1 MPILKRNGKT
11 FSGTPTKVDT
21 AKSYTTFDS
30 ADDKNPTT
38 WSDVELLTSK
48 EEQRSLFSKI
58 STMFK
63 NIRYLYK
70 ILGTTDISHYSDG
83 TVTGA
88 IKSACDKADANE
100 TAIADVNNK
109 LGNTDISAVGDG
121 TLTGGLSV
129 LSNNA
134 YDLKMLGW
142 TVPKECPVQNYVD
155 EDGVFHQ
162 IVGRV
167 DLSKLMWEWADTL
180 NEFRTDLYIM
190 GMNPY
195 STNIYCSKY
204 KFGSEMYISG
214 MGIYIKDPNYDSSTI
229 SQFKADNKGVYFYYE
244 LATEITKPVDGN
256 EAIKL
261 LNDKLG
267 NTDIS
272 AIGDGTVTGGLNAL
286 NSNLNIKA
294 GTFSPYSLSVN
305 DLVVGRATYY
315 KIGKFVY
322 ISMLVSTNKTIT
334 DNVTITGLPFV
345 PSVDGLINLRIV
357 GINCGATP
365 INSDGKIY
373 LQDHLANDLKY
384 STVSGRSILIS
395 GVYTTNE

>member
-70 ILGTTDISHYSDG
+70 MLGTTDISNIGDG
-83 TVTGA
+83 TV
-88 IKSACDKADANE
+88 
-100 TAIADVNNK
+100 
-109 LGNTDISAVGDG
+109 
-121 TLTGGLSV
+121 TGGLSV

-204 KFGSEMYISG
+204 KFGSEMYLSG

-261 LNDKLG
+261 LNSKLG

-272 AIGDGTVTGGLNAL
+272 AIGDGTVTGGLDAL
-286 NSNLNIKA
+286 NSNLKSMKTMSETELSCFEHFINNIYPNIAVDTTNIARGVFVNNQYVAYIGSKPDANFASFLFVGYGIRVMHVTNA
-294 GTFSPYSLSVN
+294 GGNWQS
-305 DLVVGRATYY
+305 
-315 KIGKFVY
+315 
-322 ISMLVSTNKTIT
+322 
-334 DNVTITGLPFV
+334 
-345 PSVDGLINLRIV
+345 
-357 GINCGATP
+357 
-365 INSDGKIY
+365 
-373 LQDHLANDLKY
+373 
-384 STVSGRSILIS
+384 SIL
-395 GVYTTNE
+395 NNL

>member
-1 MPILKRNGKT
+1 M
-11 FSGTPTKVDT
+11 
-21 AKSYTTFDS
+21 A
-30 ADDKNPTT
+30 
-38 WSDVELLTSK
+38 
-48 EEQRSLFSKI
+48 KI
-58 STMFK
+58 SQYFK
-63 NIRYLYK
+63 DRAKTIKDYPKTLIKAVYGDDGKRLDNIISDITSDINSTKAK
-70 ILGTTDISHYSDG
+70 IGTTDISGIGDG
-83 TVTGA
+83 TVTG
-88 IKSACDKADANE
+88 
-100 TAIADVNNK
+100 
-109 LGNTDISAVGDG
+109 
-121 TLTGGLSV
+121 GLSI

-256 EAIKL
+256 ESIKL

-272 AIGDGTVTGGLNAL
+272 AIGDGTLTGGLDAL
-286 NSNLNIKA
+286 NSNLKSMKTMGETELSCFEYFINNIYPNIA
-294 GTFSPYSLSVN
+294 VDTTNIARGVFVN
-305 DLVVGRATYY
+305 NQYVAYIGSKPDANFASFLFVGYGIR
-315 KIGKFVY
+315 V
-322 ISMLVSTNKTIT
+322 MHVTN
-334 DNVTITGLPFV
+334 TGGNWQ
-345 PSVDGLINLRIV
+345 S
-357 GINCGATP
+357 
-365 INSDGKIY
+365 
-373 LQDHLANDLKY
+373 
-384 STVSGRSILIS
+384 SIL
-395 GVYTTNE
+395 NNL

>member
-70 ILGTTDISHYSDG
+70 MLGTTDISHYSDG

-88 IKSACDKADANE
+88 IKSACDKSDVNE
-100 TAIADVNNK
+100 TAIADVNSK
-109 LGNTDISAVGDG
+109 LGNTDISAIGNG
-121 TLTGGLSV
+121 TVTGGLSV
-129 LSNNA
+129 LNNNA

-155 EDGVFHQ
+155 ENGVFHQ

-180 NEFRTDLYIM
+180 NEFRTDLFIM

-204 KFGSEMYISG
+204 QFGSEMYISG
-214 MGIYIKDPNYDSSTI
+214 MGIYIKDPNYNSSTI

-267 NTDIS
+267 STNIS

-286 NSNLNIKA
+286 NSNLPVYFGYSEYYTSKTSDFERINYQITIPANCIFSVGIQCYFSNSYPVGSCIANVDFNPYNRLAYNENIPFCSYT
-294 GTFSPYSLSVN
+294 GYTRYEIILDFY
-305 DLVVGRATYY
+305 
-315 KIGKFVY
+315 GKWDGGA
-322 ISMLVSTNKTIT
+322 SNLVSIGGFYK
-334 DNVTITGLPFV
+334 
-345 PSVDGLINLRIV
+345 RM
-357 GINCGATP
+357 
-365 INSDGKIY
+365 
-373 LQDHLANDLKY
+373 
-384 STVSGRSILIS
+384 
-395 GVYTTNE
+395 

>member
-1 MPILKRNGKT
+1 MANNLFQSFIDTAKTIAGYPITVANGVFMRNGKT
-11 FSGTPTKVDT
+11 LDET
-21 AKSYTTFDS
+21 
-30 ADDKNPTT
+30 
-38 WSDVELLTSK
+38 
-48 EEQRSLFSKI
+48 EEEI
-58 STMFK
+58 NT
-63 NIRYLYK
+63 
-70 ILGTTDISHYSDG
+70 ILGTTDISKYGDG
-83 TVTGA
+83 TVTG
-88 IKSACDKADANE
+88 
-100 TAIADVNNK
+100 
-109 LGNTDISAVGDG
+109 
-121 TLTGGLSV
+121 GLSM

-155 EDGVFHQ
+155 EYGVFHQ

-190 GMNPY
+190 GMNPH

-204 KFGSEMYISG
+204 QFGSEMYISG

-244 LATEITKPVDGN
+244 LATEITKPIDGN

-286 NSNLNIKA
+286 NSNL
-294 GTFSPYSLSVN
+294 VW
-305 DLVVGRATYY
+305 
-315 KIGKFVY
+315 KFHHNY
-322 ISMLVSTNKTIT
+322 NGSETAQ
-334 DNVTITGLPFV
+334 LPE
-345 PSVDGLINLRIV
+345 DY
-357 GINCGATP
+357 TE
-365 INSDGKIY
+365 IY
-373 LQDHLANDLKY
+373 LLFGMDSDSTRLPMIIPRIALSPTAHTQYKTSSVSVESESLGICFVVTQKNATLAWVYKNYNEQD
-384 STVSGRSILIS
+384 RSMYWFDI
-395 GVYTTNE
+395 YYR

>member
-48 EEQRSLFSKI
+48 EEQRNLFSKI

-70 ILGTTDISHYSDG
+70 MLGTTDISNIGDG
-83 TVTGA
+83 TATGGLNA
-88 IKSACDKADANE
+88 LNS
-100 TAIADVNNK
+100 K
-109 LGNTDISAVGDG
+109 LGNTDISAIGDG
-121 TLTGGLSV
+121 TVTGGLSV

-155 EDGVFHQ
+155 ENGVFHQ

-180 NEFRTDLYIM
+180 NEFYTDLYIM

-204 KFGSEMYISG
+204 QFGSEMYISG
-214 MGIYIKDPNYDSSTI
+214 MSIYIKDPNYDSSTI

-267 NTDIS
+267 STNIS
-272 AIGDGTVTGGLNAL
+272 AIGDGTLTGGLDAL
-286 NSNLNIKA
+286 NSNLIILEASTQVLMTANRELDDTTEAITIPS
-294 GTFSPYSLSVN
+294 GYQP
-305 DLVVGRATYY
+305 
-315 KIGKFVY
+315 
-322 ISMLVSTNKTIT
+322 ISMYAYNSNNN
-334 DNVTITGLPFV
+334 DNVSASPL
-345 PSVDGLINLRIV
+345 LIRR
-357 GINCGATP
+357 
-365 INSDGKIY
+365 DGKILY
-373 LQDHLANDLKY
+373 HAKNHSASDQ
-384 STVSGRSILIS
+384 
-395 GVYTTNE
+395 GVIQFVVRITFKRM

>member
-30 ADDKNPTT
+30 ADDKNPTN

-70 ILGTTDISHYSDG
+70 MLGTTDISSIADG
-83 TVTGA
+83 TVTGGLNA
-88 IKSACDKADANE
+88 LNS
-100 TAIADVNNK
+100 K
-109 LGNTDISAVGDG
+109 LGNTDISAISDG
-121 TLTGGLSV
+121 TVTGGLSV

-180 NEFRTDLYIM
+180 NEFYTDLYIM

-204 KFGSEMYISG
+204 QFGSEMYISG
-214 MGIYIKDPNYDSSTI
+214 MSIYIKDPNYDSSTI

-267 NTDIS
+267 STNIS
-272 AIGDGTVTGGLNAL
+272 AIGDGTLTGGLDAL
-286 NSNLNIKA
+286 NSNLIIEKVEFVPSISAYKVGHTIEIYKQLSNLEKA
-294 GTFSPYSLSVN
+294 GYIRLGITQYKSVN
-305 DLVVGRATYY
+305 DYAIIPLYSTSPPYLVVGSLWIY
-315 KIGKFVY
+315 K
-322 ISMLVSTNKTIT
+322 
-334 DNVTITGLPFV
+334 
-345 PSVDGLINLRIV
+345 
-357 GINCGATP
+357 
-365 INSDGKIY
+365 
-373 LQDHLANDLKY
+373 
-384 STVSGRSILIS
+384 SGDVLLYKQSETTECHIS
-395 GVYTTNE
+395 GNYIFE

>member
-70 ILGTTDISHYSDG
+70 MLGTTDISHYSDG

-88 IKSACDKADANE
+88 IKSACDKSDANKA
-100 TAIADVNNK
+100 AISEVNSK
-109 LGNTDISAVGDG
+109 LGNTDISAIGDG
-121 TLTGGLSV
+121 TVTGGLSV

-167 DLSKLMWEWADTL
+167 DLSKLMWEWADTS

-204 KFGSEMYISG
+204 KFGSEMYLSG

-272 AIGDGTVTGGLNAL
+272 AIGDGTLTGGLDAL
-286 NSNLNIKA
+286 NSNLNIKS

-305 DLVVGRATYY
+305 DLFVQRATYY
-315 KIGKFVY
+315 KIGKFVH
-322 ISMLVSTNKTIT
+322 ISMLVVTNSTIT

-345 PSVDGLINLRIV
+345 PSVDGLINVRIF

-365 INSDGKIY
+365 INSDGKVY

>member
-30 ADDKNPTT
+30 TDDKNPTT

-70 ILGTTDISHYSDG
+70 MLGTTDISHYSDG

-88 IKSACDKADANE
+88 IKSACDNADANKA
-100 TAIADVNNK
+100 AIADVNSK
-109 LGNTDISAVGDG
+109 LGNTDISAIGDG
-121 TLTGGLSV
+121 TVTGGLSV

-204 KFGSEMYISG
+204 QFGSEMYISG

-261 LNDKLG
+261 LNNKLG

-272 AIGDGTVTGGLNAL
+272 AIGDGTVTGGLDAL
-286 NSNLNIKA
+286 NSNLSTIIRKDVSTELFGDNIKY
-294 GTFSPYSLSVN
+294 GS
-305 DLVVGRATYY
+305 ATCI
-315 KIGKFVY
+315 KIGRIVWLHINVNFSNEITPLGKSIGKLPDDLIPYEGFTYGLSPTNPASRASNYFEIDGSGNSVCYASPDTQVFYNFCGSY
-322 ISMLVSTNKTIT
+322 ISKS
-334 DNVTITGLPFV
+334 
-345 PSVDGLINLRIV
+345 
-357 GINCGATP
+357 
-365 INSDGKIY
+365 
-373 LQDHLANDLKY
+373 
-384 STVSGRSILIS
+384 
-395 GVYTTNE
+395 

>member
-11 FSGTPTKVDT
+11 FSGTPTKGDT
-21 AKSYTTFDS
+21 ANSYTTFDS

-88 IKSACDKADANE
+88 IKAACDKSDANE
-100 TAIADVNNK
+100 TAIADVNSK
-109 LGNTDISAVGDG
+109 LGNTDISGIGDG
-121 TLTGGLSV
+121 TVTGGLSI

-272 AIGDGTVTGGLNAL
+272 AIGDGTLTGGLDAL
-286 NSNLNIKA
+286 NSNL
-294 GTFSPYSLSVN
+294 
-305 DLVVGRATYY
+305 
-315 KIGKFVY
+315 
-322 ISMLVSTNKTIT
+322 
-334 DNVTITGLPFV
+334 
-345 PSVDGLINLRIV
+345 GLINKKTFLWETSSNQGSKQIDFSPFSYV
-357 GINCGATP
+357 LIM
-365 INSDGKIY
+365 ISI
-373 LQDHLANDLKY
+373 
-384 STVSGRSILIS
+384 ST
-395 GVYTTNE
+395 YTTQCMIVPTYLKSLSALGIQTQVGLYSQNEYVYANITYDGTTFSFSSNKNVLLDVIGIQ